1 MANVL
6 CISHEWNLGFDELRE
21 LANAGLRVIPSTSA
35 FDAIKQFATRD
46 IDAIIVNRR
55 LPDIEVADLIT
66 FFRHHAENIPI
77 VMLSNSMPVQ
87 NAPAEVDALMG
98 KHNCAALLVPTLEVL
113 MKSTKKANENDEDWF
128 AQAA

>member
-6 CISHEWNLGFDELRE
+6 CISHEWNLGFNELRE

-35 FDAIKQFATRD
+35 FDAIKQFATREV
-46 IDAIIVNRR
+46 DAIILNRS
-55 LPDIEVADLIT
+55 LPDIEVADLVT
-66 FFRHHAENIPI
+66 FFRHHSEDIPI
-77 VMLSNSMPVQ
+77 VMLSNTMPVK
-87 NAPAEVDALMG
+87 NAPAELDAVIG

-113 MKSTKKANENDEDWF
+113 LKANAKVDDEDWF